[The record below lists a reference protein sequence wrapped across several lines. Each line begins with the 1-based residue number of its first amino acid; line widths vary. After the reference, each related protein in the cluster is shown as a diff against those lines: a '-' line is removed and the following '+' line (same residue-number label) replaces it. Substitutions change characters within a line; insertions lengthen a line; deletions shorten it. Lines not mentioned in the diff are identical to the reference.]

1 MGCFWSPSIRRSSQT
16 KQLTTRTAQA
26 HHTLK
31 DHRGHEVK
39 FEDQPEV
46 PQQEDIV
53 LRLWRR
59 LPETP
64 LPNLYWLG
72 GLFTAFW
79 AYRMWGAFNR
89 LMVIRYADINYQLR
103 RPDVLANKAAER
115 LGDEPILQFTAEA
128 CSCCHDLDDFI
139 QDNDYVYVLFYS
151 PKGRLNIDISAKFEQ
166 LAREWKWSRIHFGRI
181 DVDKDRD
188 MSKRWVDSNM
198 VPTNVMY
205 KFGRPV
211 EDFEVIRDKYQGN
224 PDGQKWMLTKYMGE
238 DAEGQQELNTGGGV
252 AIIGY
257 FKKEGDREHKVYL
270 EAIWKLFQGDDV
282 DKDDIG
288 AGVGYVIAP
297 NILKQ
302 VSVTAPSLVLYLDG
316 KAISLEGRKQLER
329 WSESAPL
336 SSYLRAQ
343 AMAMKESFQQPCGE
357 AHRTIHETVD
367 PVASDL
373 QQGPLATFARRS
385 QTVGLLNI
393 PKPDELILP
402 RS

>member
-1 MGCFWSPSIRRSSQT
+1 MWCFWCF
-16 KQLTTRTAQA
+16 LVLWTAP
-26 HHTLK
+26 
-31 DHRGHEVK
+31 V
-39 FEDQPEV
+39 
-46 PQQEDIV
+46 
-53 LRLWRR
+53 
-59 LPETP
+59 
-64 LPNLYWLG
+64 
-72 GLFTAFW
+72 
-79 AYRMWGAFNR
+79 
-89 LMVIRYADINYQLR
+89 
-103 RPDVLANKAAER
+103 AAEPCQER

-211 EDFEVIRDKYQGN
+211 EVKPKDFEVIRDKYQGN

-238 DAEGQQELNTGGGV
+238 DAEGSNLHYATLLPSVKKYKKFLKNNQV

-329 WSESAPL
+329 WSVPEVMRFVQQFNVL
-336 SSYLRAQ
+336 SSETDKAL
-343 AMAMKESFQQPCGE
+343 GE
-357 AHRTIHETVD
+357 
-367 PVASDL
+367 L
-373 QQGPLATFARRS
+373 
-385 QTVGLLNI
+385 
-393 PKPDELILP
+393 
-402 RS
+402 